1 MLDTT
6 ALRDEFAPP
15 RPRGVGKAVA
25 LALLVHVG
33 LIGMLAL
40 GVNWKS
46 DPQTAVYDA
55 EIWDATPSQE
65 GGPKTATP
73 AAPAPAQQ
81 EADTANQDEAIRV
94 AREQQ
99 APEAAQVAAAQRQ
112 QQEAER
118 RQLAEQKQQAQE
130 RERVA
135 QQRAEQARQARE
147 QEAEIAL
154 RKREAEKQK
163 QLQAQQAE
171 SRKLETERQAKAKAK
186 QEAER
191 QAREQAARDKA
202 REQAEAR
209 AKAQQDAKAK
219 AEAAARS
226 KAEAAAKAQ
235 AAKDAA
241 ARKESEAR
249 RQEQINRLMGLA
261 NSDAKGASG
270 GSAGSANAKGTQGS
284 GKEAK
289 SRGGPSAGYAAK
301 VRNKVRPNITYS
313 DDEGDS
319 PRTDVEVRA
328 APDGTITARRVI
340 RSSGNRSWDQAVLRA
355 IDKTDT
361 LPKDIDGSV
370 PSPIVIEFRL
380 R

>member
-171 SRKLETERQAKAKAK
+171 SRKLETERQAKAK

>member
-15 RPRGVGKAVA
+15 RPRGVGKSVA

-33 LIGMLAL
+33 LVGLLAL

-46 DPQTAVYDA
+46 DPQTTVYDA
-55 EIWDATPSQE
+55 EIWDMTPSQE
-65 GGPKTATP
+65 GGPKGP
-73 AAPAPAQQ
+73 AAPAR
-81 EADTANQDEAIRV
+81 EAETRKEANTAGADEAIRV

-99 APEAAQVAAAQRQ
+99 ARETAQQAATQRQ
-112 QQEAER
+112 QQAAER
-118 RQLAEQKQQAQE
+118 RQLAEEQQQQAQE
-130 RERVA
+130 RERAA
-135 QQRAEQARQARE
+135 QQRAEQTRQARE

-163 QLQAQQAE
+163 QLQA
-171 SRKLETERQAKAKAK
+171 
-186 QEAER
+186 ER
-191 QAREQAARDKA
+191 QAREQAAKDKA
-202 REQAEAR
+202 REQQEAR
-209 AKAQQDAKAK
+209 AKAQQDAKAAAEAK
-219 AEAAARS
+219 ADAAARS

-235 AAKDAA
+235 AAKEAAAKRDADA
-241 ARKESEAR
+241 ARKAQLDR
-249 RQEQINRLMGLA
+249 MRALA
-261 NSDAKGASG
+261 GSAGGGDGAGASG
-270 GSAGSANAKGTQGS
+270 GKGTTGS
-284 GKEAK
+284 GKDAK
-289 SRGGPSAGYAAK
+289 SRGGPSSGYAAK
-301 VRNKVRPNITYS
+301 VRAKVRPNITYN

-328 APDGTITARRVI
+328 APDGTITARRII

>member
-1 MLDTT
+1 MLNAA
-6 ALRDEFAPP
+6 ALHDELAPP

-135 QQRAEQARQARE
+135 QQRAEQARQARK

>member
-1 MLDTT
+1 MLNAA
-6 ALRDEFAPP
+6 ALHDELAPP

-171 SRKLETERQAKAKAK
+171 SRKLETERQAKAK